1 MKSALIVEDHPVVR
15 SMIKLVLRGEG
26 FKRLYEASRGDEVV
40 ALIRVHRPNVVLLDL
55 GLPGVAGLDVM
66 ERIKAEDT
74 TCRVV
79 VFTSLEAQ
87 FYQERCMRAGA
98 AAYVS
103 KSKDLE
109 DLKAAVNCVMAGYT
123 YFTQLP
129 SSSVAMGALQRSEKE
144 LIDKLS
150 NRELTILQYLARGS
164 KNLEIANIM
173 HLSYKTVS
181 TYKTRLTLKLNVSSS
196 VHLRDFALRN
206 HLI

>member
-15 SMIKLVLRGEG
+15 SMIKLVLKGEG
-26 FKRLYEASRGDEVV
+26 FERIYESSRGDEVLS
-40 ALIRVHRPNVVLLDL
+40 LIREHKPDVVLLDL
-55 GLPGVAGLDVM
+55 GLPGVAGLEVM
-66 ERIKAEDT
+66 DRIKNEKMQ
-74 TCRVV
+74 CRVV

-87 FYQERCMRAGA
+87 FYQDRCMRAGA
-98 AAYVS
+98 VAYVS
-103 KSKDLE
+103 KSKDLD
-109 DLKAAVNCVMAGYT
+109 DLKAAVNSVMAGYT
-123 YFTQLP
+123 YFAQIS
-129 SSSVAMGALQRSEKE
+129 SSSVSMGELQRSEKQ
-144 LIDKLS
+144 LIEKLS

-164 KNLEIANIM
+164 KNLEIAEIM